1 MSEAV
6 WTEVDQ
12 WVESRLLPPDA
23 ALTGAL
29 AACEAAGLPAIQVS
43 PPQGKMLHLFARM
56 VGAKR
61 ILEVGT
67 LGGYSTIWLARALP
81 AGGRVVTLELDASHA
96 AVARGNFERAGL
108 ADVIELR
115 EGAAADSLA
124 ALHAE
129 GAAPFD
135 LVFID
140 ADKPSNPLYIEWA
153 LELTRPGGAIVLDN
167 VVREGGIL
175 DAASENPAVL
185 GTRAAIELLSRNP
198 RVSATVIQT
207 VGAKKY
213 DGFALALVT
222 A

>member
-1 MSEAV
+1 MSEQV

-153 LELTRPGGAIVLDN
+153 LELTRPGSAIVLDN